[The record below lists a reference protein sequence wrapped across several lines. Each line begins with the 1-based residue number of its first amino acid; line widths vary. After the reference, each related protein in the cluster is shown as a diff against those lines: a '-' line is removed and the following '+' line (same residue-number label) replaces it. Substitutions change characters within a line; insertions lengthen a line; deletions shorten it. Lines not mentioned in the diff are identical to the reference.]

1 MENFQFPDKVV
12 KIALVKNPIGLTET
26 ISSISL
32 DERDK
37 SMLFVLNDNPADG
50 TDVSWIW
57 DAELEK
63 ISNVKNLNKIFCA
76 GRRAEDIALRLKY
89 AGVPVGLIE
98 LDNDMDQAIGKVLEE
113 EVEIIYL
120 LPTYTA
126 VFQAREL
133 VLARLEGSGKKMSHF
148 REYLKNLKIP

>member
-1 MENFQFPDKVV
+1 M
-12 KIALVKNPIGLTET
+12 
-26 ISSISL
+26 
-32 DERDK
+32 
-37 SMLFVLNDNPADG
+37 
-50 TDVSWIW
+50 IW